1 MPKISHTAQIIQDL
15 FFQDYASDES
25 FLKIEHI
32 KYLIG
37 SFYNSLLN
45 ADYEKS
51 KMENKVETG
60 YIYPT
65 ISSEL
70 IRRKEY
76 TVKTD
81 GDFKYIEID
90 PVVNFPYDNY
100 GYGVADVGCIKNQV
114 CGQFKRTTVSVKN
127 VKLPFTN
134 IVWWWVQGVNVYF
147 HSTSKIPSSVSVY
160 MIPAINV
167 DDDNFEIPQSFE
179 QTLITQ
185 ILGLLKGAASGV
197 VIDMS
202 NNSNPNTALAT
213 EIDTVLRNFKQ
224 NKS

>member
-1 MPKISHTAQIIQDL
+1 MPKISSTAQIIQDL

-25 FLKIEHI
+25 FIKIEHI

-51 KMENKVETG
+51 KIENRVETG

-76 TVKTD
+76 PVKDD

-114 CGQFKRTTVSVKN
+114 CGHFKRTTVSMKN
-127 VKLPFTN
+127 TKLPFTN

-147 HSTSKIPSSVSVY
+147 RSASKIPSSVSAYV
-160 MIPAINV
+160 IPAINV

-185 ILGLLKGAASGV
+185 ILSLLKAAASGV